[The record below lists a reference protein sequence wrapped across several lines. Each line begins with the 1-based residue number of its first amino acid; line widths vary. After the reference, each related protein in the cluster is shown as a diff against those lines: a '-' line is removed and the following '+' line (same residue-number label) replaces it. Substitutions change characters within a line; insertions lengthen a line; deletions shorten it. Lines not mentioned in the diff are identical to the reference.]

1 METLLPLL
9 FVGCMLVG
17 VYFVVSKII
26 AKKKNK
32 VVPTGDPYPPRG
44 GSSDEPKTPSE
55 WNTRR

>member
-32 VVPTGDPYPPRG
+32 VVPTGDPYPPR
-44 GSSDEPKTPSE
+44 DEPKTPSE